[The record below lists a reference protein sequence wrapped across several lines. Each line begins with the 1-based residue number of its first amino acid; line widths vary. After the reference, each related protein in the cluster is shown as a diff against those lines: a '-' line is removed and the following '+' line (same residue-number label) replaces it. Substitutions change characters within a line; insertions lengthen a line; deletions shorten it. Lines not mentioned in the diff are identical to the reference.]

1 MTKQAEIKLRL
12 ENRGDDYDAI
22 VVGSG
27 YGGSVAACRMSA
39 AGIKVCL
46 LEKGR
51 RWKAEDFPT
60 DRWKIMSAVRYENQ
74 NLGIRFGPEDALFQL
89 HEQKDSLAAVAC
101 GLGGGSLVN
110 AGVMLPTPIRARRNP
125 KWPKEWERDW
135 DICESSAAA
144 MLRIQ
149 SSSVKFPIAKVMGQI
164 AEGEF
169 EESIESSVKLSV
181 KFDVEEPPSNPPKLE
196 QIRCTI
202 RTKCQARYVIKNPHG
217 TCQPGGISRK
227 RRWRVYINEIDYITS
242 DWVILSAGVL
252 GTTEMLFQSQMR
264 GLRLSDTLGSGFSCN
279 GNTLAYVA
287 GSAAPLKG
295 YGLNRKQLSEIP
307 YQDRPGP
314 SISSSHTS
322 SLGFTIQSAILPRAY
337 PYLLFEG
344 ITTYTWPTG
353 YQFFHGIVDRLKHF
367 VGLGLSQS
375 IILNAMGYD
384 ESNGKIMLDKDTD
397 KICFHTPQD
406 PLLPRKIKAFQ
417 KLTKKLGGILFMSK
431 YRSTAVHLLGGCN
444 ASSDSS
450 GGVCNHK
457 GQVFDPKTPATVH
470 AGLYVCDA
478 SLIPCSVGINPS
490 LTIATAAEHAC
501 RYLVQDILEYKNK
514 ISPGVAAVDQNQFSV
529 TGKNLE
535 NDNASTV
542 LIKETMRGYVGG
554 MPCTVH
560 LKMKMQS
567 QNLKSFDKR
576 NWFIGEP
583 HPLLRGKA
591 GGYVVFRAIEK
602 EKLHIIDGETDL
614 CVVDCRTPYTQYM
627 RYRLLVAAASGSR
640 YILEGKK
647 IMNPFHF
654 ALYAWRETTTL
665 HVTFNQVAPSGSTG
679 TVLNLKGELR
689 VSFLELL
696 KCFISLK
703 GNGRGRFVHLLLQTL
718 LRTYVLQIPRGT
730 RENFTVTDSY
740 DKSYPSSTVDDI
752 RTADG
757 FIIRCRH
764 WRNPSLLNRDKLLGP
779 ILLLNGYSTES
790 YWLPT
795 EPHDLVRTLLEE
807 GHEVWLLQT
816 RLHPL
821 NPANNATIEDIG
833 KYDIP
838 AAFGKILEVH
848 GPSTKIHVV
857 AHCVGGLAI
866 HIALM
871 GGHVSATHI
880 ASLSCT
886 NSSMFF
892 KLTAMA
898 TIKMWLP
905 LVPIS
910 MAILGK
916 NKILPLLGK
925 LKGSPR
931 HRLLKFIAQYLP
943 RYERCTCMECE
954 VFSGI
959 FGNTFW
965 HENISP
971 TMHQWLNKQSS
982 TKLPMSAFPHLR
994 RICNSGFIVDNNGN
1008 NSFLIHPERMAI
1020 STLYI
1025 SGGRNILVTP
1035 ETSYLANKY
1044 MKLHQPS
1051 FRHERVVVDDFGH
1064 SDLLIG
1070 EKSHEKVFSHIISHV
1085 KLAKQQGNYL
1095 NLRKNDNKEALD
1107 WGIEQRPDD
1116 RGDDYD
1122 AIVVGSGYGGSVA
1135 ACRMSTAGIK
1145 VCQLESRRWK
1155 AEDFP
1160 TDSWKMMSA
1169 VRYEN
1174 RNLGIRFGPEDALFQ
1189 LHEQKDSLA
1198 AVACGLGGGSLV
1210 NAGVMLP
1217 TPIRARR
1224 NPK

>member
-1 MTKQAEIKLRL
+1 MEKQAEIELRP
-12 ENRGDDYDAI
+12 EDRGDDYDAI

-27 YGGSVAACRMSA
+27 YGGSVAACRMSM

-60 DRWKIMSAVRYENQ
+60 DIWKIMSAVRYQNQ
-74 NLGIRFGPEDALFQL
+74 NLGVRFGPEDALFQL
-89 HEQKDSLAAVAC
+89 YEQNDSLAAVAC

-110 AGVMLPTPIRARRNP
+110 AGVMLPTPIRARRNL

-149 SSSVKFPIAKVMGQI
+149 SSSVKFPIAKVMGEI
-164 AEGEF
+164 AGAEF
-169 EESIESSVKLSV
+169 EANIESSVKLSV
-181 KFDVEEPPSNPPKLE
+181 NFDVEEPPSNPPRLE
-196 QIRCTI
+196 QINSCFACGNCLAGCPYNAKNSTDKNYLVSAIQARCTI
-202 RTKCQARYVIKNPHG
+202 RTKCQVQYVIKNPHG
-217 TCQPGGISRK
+217 ICQPGGISRK

-252 GTTEMLFQSQMR
+252 GTTEILFRSQMR

-279 GNTLAYVA
+279 GNNLAYVA
-287 GSAAPLKG
+287 GSPAPLNG

-307 YQDRPGP
+307 FQDRPGP

-344 ITTYTWPTG
+344 ITTYNWPTG
-353 YQFFHGIVDRLKHF
+353 YRFFQGIVHRLKHF
-367 VGLGLSQS
+367 IGLGLSQS

-384 ESNGKIMLDKDTD
+384 ESDGKIMLEKDTD
-397 KICFHTPQD
+397 KICFHPPQD
-406 PLLPRKIKAFQ
+406 PLLPRKIIAFQ
-417 KLTKKLGGILFMSK
+417 KLTKKLGGILCMSR

-457 GQVFDPKTPATVH
+457 
-470 AGLYVCDA
+470 
-478 SLIPCSVGINPS
+478 
-490 LTIATAAEHAC
+490 AAEHAS

-514 ISPGVAAVDQNQFSV
+514 ISASVAAADQNQFSV

-535 NDNASTV
+535 NDNESTV

-602 EKLHIIDGETDL
+602 DRLHVIDGEMDL
-614 CVVDCRTPYTQYM
+614 CVVDGRTPYTQYM
-627 RYRLLVAAASGSR
+627 HYRLLLAAASGSR

-647 IMNPFHF
+647 IMNPYHF

-665 HVTFNQVAPSGSTG
+665 YVTFNKVAQSGSTG
-679 TVLNLKGELR
+679 TMLNLKGELR
-689 VSFLELL
+689 VSFTELL

-703 GNGRGRFVHLLLQTL
+703 GNGRGRFIHLLLQTL
-718 LRTYVLQIPRGT
+718 IRTYILQIPRVT
-730 RENFTVTDSY
+730 RENFIVTDSC
-740 DKSYPSSTVDDI
+740 DKSYPSSTIDDI

-757 FIIRCRH
+757 YIIRSRH
-764 WRNPSLLNRDKLLGP
+764 WKNARNPLLLSREKVLNP
-779 ILLLNGYSTES
+779 ILLLNGYTMES

-795 EPHDLVRTLLEE
+795 EPHDLVRNLLEE
-807 GHEVWLLQT
+807 GHDVWLLQT

-838 AAFGKILEVH
+838 PAFGKILEVH

-857 AHCVGGLAI
+857 AHCAGGLAI

-892 KLTAMA
+892 KLTALA

-916 NKILPLLGK
+916 NKILPLLEK
-925 LKGSPR
+925 SKGSSG
-931 HRLLKFIAQYLP
+931 HRLLKFIARCLP
-943 RYERCTCMECE
+943 RYERCTCKECE
-954 VFSGI
+954 VLSGI
-959 FGNTFW
+959 FGNAFW
-965 HENISP
+965 HENVSP
-971 TMHQWLNKQSS
+971 ALHHWLNTESA

-994 RICNSGFIVDNNGN
+994 RICNSGYIVDSNGN

-1025 SGGRNILVTP
+1025 SGGRSLLVTP

-1044 MKLHQPS
+1044 MKLHQPG
-1051 FRHERVVVDDFGH
+1051 FRHERAVVDGFGH

-1070 EKSHEKVFSHIISHV
+1070 EKSHEKVFPHIISHIR
-1085 KLAKQQGNYL
+1085 LAEQEGNDL
-1095 NLRKNDNKEALD
+1095 TPRKKYSKEALD
-1107 WGIEQRPDD
+1107 WGDD
-1116 RGDDYD
+1116 PYREYGDFGCWFFAL
-1122 AIVVGSGYGGSVA
+1122 AIIFFFLLLHV
-1135 ACRMSTAGIK
+1135 
-1145 VCQLESRRWK
+1145 
-1155 AEDFP
+1155 
-1160 TDSWKMMSA
+1160 
-1169 VRYEN
+1169 
-1174 RNLGIRFGPEDALFQ
+1174 LFW
-1189 LHEQKDSLA
+1189 
-1198 AVACGLGGGSLV
+1198 
-1210 NAGVMLP
+1210 
-1217 TPIRARR
+1217 
-1224 NPK
+1224 